1 MTNNRIFFAV
11 LLIFFPLLLAAAD
24 WPVVLNEFEK
34 EGRGC
39 IIKTIVLP
47 IND

>member
-24 WPVVLNEFEK
+24 WPAVLNEFEK
-34 EGRGC
+34 EENPQTALS
-39 IIKTIVLP
+39 I
-47 IND
+47 